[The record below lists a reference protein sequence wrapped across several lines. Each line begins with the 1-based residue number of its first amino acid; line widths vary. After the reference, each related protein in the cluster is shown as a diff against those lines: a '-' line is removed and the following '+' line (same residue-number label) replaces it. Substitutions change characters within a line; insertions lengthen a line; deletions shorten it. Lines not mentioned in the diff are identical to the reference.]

1 MKNINRI
8 KAFLNLNNSK
18 DEIGD
23 MVLDKNKVY
32 FKYNQDF
39 IESGLQISPF
49 KLKLSNEISSPTA
62 THFEGLFGVFSDSIP
77 DGWGKLL
84 LDRKLTSEGINI
96 NQIKALD
103 RLAYLDQNSLGAIS
117 YEPKFENNFNFK
129 KNIDLDNVSNEI
141 EDIQKGVS
149 IDEIE
154 EMFLLGGSSGGARP
168 KIHIGYNPK
177 TNQIIHSNSILL
189 ENFEHWIIKFP
200 ASNDFDDIAKIEFTY
215 NLMARNAGIEVADFK
230 LFKTKKGKYFFGSK
244 RFDRIGNQKL
254 HLQSVAGL
262 LHDYFRMST
271 LDYGHIMECGF
282 NLEKSVRVYDKILR
296 LATFNFLAHNRDDHS
311 KNFSFLMDKN
321 GIWKFAPAYDLT
333 FSNSSFGHHST
344 SISGEYK
351 NPTLKHLQLL
361 AKHFNVKNPNLI
373 FDEVATSINQFS
385 VLANNIE
392 VNKETI
398 NLIEKNIN
406 RM

>member
-1 MKNINRI
+1 MQNVNRT
-8 KAFLNLNNSK
+8 KAFLNIDNSK
-18 DEIGD
+18 LEIGD
-23 MVLDKNKVY
+23 MVLDKNKIY
-32 FKYNQDF
+32 FKYNQNF

-49 KLKLSNEISSPTA
+49 KLKLSNEILYPKE
-62 THFEGLFGVFSDSIP
+62 THFDGLFGVFSDSIP

-96 NQIKALD
+96 NEISALD
-103 RLAYLDQNSLGAIS
+103 RLSYLDKNSLGAIS
-117 YEPKFENNFNFK
+117 YEPEFENNFESNK
-129 KNIDLDNVSNEI
+129 LIDLDIISN
-141 EDIQKGVS
+141 DINNIYNNIS
-149 IDEIE
+149 IDEIQ

-230 LFKTKKGKYFFGSK
+230 LFKTQNGKHFFGSK

-254 HLQSVAGL
+254 HLHSVAGL
-262 LHDYFRMST
+262 LHDNFRMST
-271 LDYGHIMECGF
+271 LDYGHIMDCGF
-282 NLEKSVRVYDKILR
+282 NLEKNVLAYDKILR
-296 LATFNFLAHNRDDHS
+296 LATFNVLAHNRDDHS

-321 GIWKFAPAYDLT
+321 GTWKFAPAYDLT
-333 FSNSSFGHHST
+333 FANSSFGHHST
-344 SISGEYK
+344 SVSGEYK

-361 AKHFNVKNPNLI
+361 AKHFNVKKPNLI
-373 FDEVATSINQFS
+373 FDEVANSINQFG

-392 VNKETI
+392 VNKATI
-398 NLIEKNIN
+398 NLIERNIN